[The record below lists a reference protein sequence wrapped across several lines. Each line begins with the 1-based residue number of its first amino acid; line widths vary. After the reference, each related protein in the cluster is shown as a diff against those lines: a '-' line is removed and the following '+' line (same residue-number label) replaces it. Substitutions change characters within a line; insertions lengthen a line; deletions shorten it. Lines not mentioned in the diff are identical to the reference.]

1 MYVYDEQYYCR
12 YLAAQGCIKALCD
25 LLSYPDPMINS
36 ICLEGLEN
44 ILWVGEA
51 DKEVGLHDSVNIY
64 AQRVEECEGLD
75 KIQKL
80 LVHDNDEIFE
90 MALRILKKFW
100 PVLEND
106 LEAILDLHIEPDGEE
121 YILDIQIAR

>member
-1 MYVYDEQYYCR
+1 M
-12 YLAAQGCIKALCD
+12 
-25 LLSYPDPMINS
+25 
-36 ICLEGLEN
+36 
-44 ILWVGEA
+44 
-51 DKEVGLHDSVNIY
+51 
-64 AQRVEECEGLD
+64 D